1 MKYAALIELSLTH
14 SYYADGRCPDF
25 TIEASADTARLLAS
39 CRWLLQP
46 GPSGV
51 RALSPLDAT
60 GAPFLP
66 LPAGS
71 VLRFYLRLRN
81 PDFALFTDLTGM
93 TLERSLPAPLFS
105 NQASMTSS
113 LLKLVTDTTGRAA
126 RPQGVFAEVV
136 IVPGAMT
143 GQRASYSVA
152 FTARQMR
159 WAYYCLTD
167 AAADDLQI
175 VNAAP
180 TGVDEDLRFSVTNR
194 TDLTGSPDAADAFAV
209 QLASRSSELRIVRFL
224 SDAQV
229 PLRQKPRKYL
239 ELWRADE
246 RLTGPLPN
254 PTPRD
259 AVRDDVLAQ
268 IIKYRTQP
276 LLTQ

>member
-14 SYYADGRCPDF
+14 SYYADGRCPDLA
-25 TIEASADTARLLAS
+25 IEASADTARLLAS
-39 CRWLLQP
+39 CRWILEP
-46 GPSGV
+46 GTSGV
-51 RALSPLDAT
+51 VALSPLDAT

-81 PDFALFTDLTGM
+81 PELVLFTDLTGL
-93 TLERSLPAPLFS
+93 TLDRSQPAPLFS
-105 NQASMTSS
+105 NQTSMASSV
-113 LLKLVTDTTGRAA
+113 LKLVTDTTGRAA
-126 RPQGVFAEVV
+126 RPQGVFAEVA

-152 FTARQMR
+152 FVARKMR
-159 WAYYCLTD
+159 WAYYCLSD
-167 AAADDLQI
+167 AAADDLLI

-180 TGVDEDLRFSVTNR
+180 TGVDEDVQFSVENR
-194 TDLTGSPDAADAFAV
+194 TDLTATPDPADAFAV
-209 QLASRSSELRIVRFL
+209 QLANRSSELRIVRFF
-224 SDAQV
+224 SDALV

-254 PTPRD
+254 PSPRD

-276 LLTQ
+276 LFTQ